1 MITLLGLNIHVLF
14 IILLWSWNNN
24 VSVLQPFFFLLHQ
37 LYFPIYF
44 LPELVIFCT
53 FTVLDSTFIL
63 SKNVFPG
70 EPSFL
75 SGGYCHGV
83 ISGGKEFT

>member
-1 MITLLGLNIHVLF
+1 MSVFYSPCF
-14 IILLWSWNNN
+14 I
-24 VSVLQPFFFLLHQ
+24 LHQ

-63 SKNVFPG
+63 AKNVFPS

-83 ISGGKEFT
+83 ISGGKENFT